1 MAVTAL
7 RLIGLDPDVCHLN
20 EGHAAFAVLE
30 RARHHMAEHHES
42 FELALT
48 TTRTGNLFTTHTP
61 VEAGFDR
68 FSPDLMSAFL
78 RTYAQQ
84 ELCVA
89 FDDLLALGRR
99 DRHDHAEPFNMA
111 YLAVRGSG
119 AVNGVS
125 RLHGVVSRRIFQPLF
140 VRWPEVEIPIG
151 HVTNGVHMPTWDS
164 AQADGLW
171 ETLCGK
177 ARWQG
182 TLQEVETNLRGASDA
197 DLWRLRCDE
206 RRSLVEFVRE
216 RLARQLAER
225 GAPAEDIARVATT
238 FDPGALTLGFARRFA
253 TYKRPNLLLHNPDR
267 LALLAVHTVRCSW

>member
-1 MAVTAL
+1 
-7 RLIGLDPDVCHLN
+7 
-20 EGHAAFAVLE
+20 
-30 RARHHMAEHHES
+30 
-42 FELALT
+42 
-48 TTRTGNLFTTHTP
+48 
-61 VEAGFDR
+61 
-68 FSPDLMSAFL
+68 
-78 RTYAQQ
+78 
-84 ELCVA
+84 
-89 FDDLLALGRR
+89 
-99 DRHDHAEPFNMA
+99 MA

-125 RLHGVVSRRIFQPLF
+125 RLHGAVSRRIFQPLF

-182 TLQEVETNLRGASDA
+182 TLQDVETHVRGASDA
-197 DLWRLRCDE
+197 DLWQLRCDE

-225 GAPAEDIARVATT
+225 GAPAEDIARAASHVRSRGADARLCPALRNLQAPELVVARSGSTRAA
-238 FDPGALTLGFARRFA
+238 P
-253 TYKRPNLLLHNPDR
+253 RPIHS
-267 LALLAVHTVRCSW
+267 VRCSW